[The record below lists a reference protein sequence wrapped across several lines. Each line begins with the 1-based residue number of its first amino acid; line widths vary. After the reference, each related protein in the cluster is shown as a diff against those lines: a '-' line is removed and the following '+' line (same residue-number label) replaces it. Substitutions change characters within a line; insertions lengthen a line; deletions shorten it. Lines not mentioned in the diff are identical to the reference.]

1 MQQEMKARGIR
12 IDDKTWR
19 KLEKLAEP
27 ENVSILIRKILRE
40 FLENQTRT

>member
-1 MQQEMKARGIR
+1 M
-12 IDDKTWR
+12 DDKTWKR
-19 KLEKLAEP
+19 LEKLAEP